1 MNRVV
6 VTGIGILSPLG
17 NDKAAVAEGLRNGRS
32 GIRRM
37 AEWQKIKGLQSFVGG
52 EVTGFDPQRIPRP
65 ARRTMGKL
73 AIMATIASDDAVR
86 DAGLAPEYL
95 RSGRAG
101 LSIGSTTGSPQS
113 MSESFSDLALKGGIE
128 GQMGTSFMKVMGHSA
143 AANAAVHL
151 GITGCVYSP
160 TAACASSA
168 QAIGLGYDLIRHGQQ
183 EVMICGGAEELH
195 ATTAGTFDIVHAASR
210 AYNESPD
217 KTPRPFDAARDG
229 LAVSE
234 GAAIMVLEDRER
246 ALSRNACIYAEILG
260 FATCCDGAHIAMP
273 SGEGMLR
280 CMRSS
285 LISAG
290 LEPGDIDYINAHA
303 TGTQIGDATESQ
315 GIKEIFG
322 GLVPV
327 SSSKGHVGHTIGA
340 CGSMEAIFS
349 ILMMREGFLAPTLNL
364 EHISEDCSGIN
375 HLQQTVTVQAGK
387 ILSNSFA
394 FGGINASLILGN
406 TGR

>member
-6 VTGIGILSPLG
+6 VTGIGILSPIG
-17 NDKAAVAEGLRNGRS
+17 NDKASVTDGLRNGRS

-37 AEWQKIKGLQSFVGG
+37 EEWRQIKGLHSLVGG
-52 EVTGFDPQRIPRP
+52 EVTGFDPKRIPRT
-65 ARRTMGKL
+65 ARRTMGKVAL
-73 AIMATIASDDAVR
+73 MATIASEDAVR
-86 DAGLAPEYL
+86 DAGLTPEYL

-101 LSIGSTTGSPQS
+101 LAIGSTTGSPRS
-113 MSESFSDLALKGGIE
+113 MSEFFSDFALKGGIE

-143 AANAAVHL
+143 AVNAAVHL
-151 GITGCVYSP
+151 GLTGCVYSP
-160 TAACASSA
+160 TSACASSA

-183 EVMICGGAEELH
+183 EAMICGGAEELH

-217 KTPRPFDAARDG
+217 RTPRPFDAARDG

-234 GAAIMVLEDRER
+234 GAAIVILEDRER
-246 ALSRNACIYAEILG
+246 ALSRNAVIYAEALG
-260 FATCCDGAHIAMP
+260 FATCCDGVHIAMP
-273 SGEGMLR
+273 SRDGMLR

-303 TGTQIGDATESQ
+303 TGTLIGDAAESW

-322 GLVPV
+322 GKVPV

-364 EHISEDCSGIN
+364 EQISEDCSGIN
-375 HLQQTVTVQAGK
+375 HLQQTAAVQVRRV
-387 ILSNSFA
+387 LSNSFA
-394 FGGINASLILGN
+394 FGGINASLILG
-406 TGR
+406 TG

>member
-6 VTGIGILSPLG
+6 VTGLGILSPIG
-17 NDKAAVAEGLRNGRS
+17 NDKAGVAEGLRGGRS

-37 AEWQKIKGLQSFVGG
+37 HEWDNVKGLQSLIGG

-65 ARRTMGKL
+65 ARRTMGKVAL
-73 AIMATIASDDAVR
+73 MATLASDDAVR

-101 LSIGSTTGSPQS
+101 LAIGSTTGSPQS
-113 MSESFSDLALKGGIE
+113 MCEFFADFALKGGIE
-128 GQMGTSFMKVMGHSA
+128 GQLGTSFMKVMGHSA

-151 GITGCVYSP
+151 GLTGCVYSP
-160 TAACASSA
+160 TAACASSS
-168 QAIGLGYDLIRHGQQ
+168 QAIGLGYDAIRHGQQ

-210 AYNESPD
+210 AYNDSPT

-234 GAAIMVLEDRER
+234 GAAIVVLEDRER
-246 ALSRNACIYAEILG
+246 ALARGAAIYAEVLG

-273 SGEGMLR
+273 SGDGMLR
-280 CMRSS
+280 CMRSA
-285 LISAG
+285 LGSAG
-290 LEPGDIDYINAHA
+290 LQPGDIEYINAHA
-303 TGTQIGDATESQ
+303 TGTQVGDAAESA

-322 GLVPV
+322 GKVPV

-349 ILMMREGFLAPTLNL
+349 ILMMRGGFLAPTLNL
-364 EHISEDCSGIN
+364 EKVGEDCAGIN
-375 HLQQTVTVQAGK
+375 HLQQTAALTARR

-394 FGGINASLILGN
+394 FGGINASLILGAE
-406 TGR
+406 